1 MELST
6 LGLKDRAQWE
16 AKGYQLPQ
24 FDRAAVTEATREN
37 PCWIHFGAGNIF
49 RAFQANVMQNILK
62 GFLNSSIVYFLA
74 APRPVEE
81 YETSQL
87 LSLRSIACFP
97 LELIILPSS
106 VIEYVPGSSF
116 NLNVE
121 QVSFFLFTIFIPFIL

>member
-1 MELST
+1 MIS
-6 LGLKDRAQWE
+6 
-16 AKGYQLPQ
+16 
-24 FDRAAVTEATREN
+24 AAMAITRSS
-37 PCWIHFGAGNIF
+37 
-49 RAFQANVMQNILK
+49 RLMQNILK
-62 GFLNSSIVYFLA
+62 GFLNSSIVYSLA

-121 QVSFFLFTIFIPFIL
+121 QVSFFLFKFLSPSSYENILQNIFIKIE